1 MNIDDN
7 ESIHTN
13 DYNTTTP
20 TTPLHAENTALVIV
34 DVQPEYWSGCPEVS
48 RDFPAF
54 PEKLQTTI
62 ELCRQRNVKIIWVR
76 AEYNHSQSPW
86 LSQFQKIRGNRNLGS
101 IAFTPEWE
109 PFATPTKDEVI
120 LTKSSWSSTTNT
132 PLVDLLRTAGITN
145 VLVCGLITSVCVQHS
160 AFGLFEAGFRTSVV
174 PEACADRG
182 RKRHDAALALYGDYM
197 YDLRTTHDLAS
208 TVIPAERVCQKH
220 YNICSR
226 VPINTAAIT
235 IANHSLKAT
244 FSSMISMSSRTNS
257 ISSDITTS
265 STIGY
270 NNDDDDDEHTH
281 TSGDI
286 CMVDQIHEE
295 ENTAT
300 ITKFKNA
307 VHNLV
312 HF

>member
-265 STIGY
+265 STIGS
-270 NNDDDDDEHTH
+270 NDDDDDEHTH

>member
-1 MNIDDN
+1 MTMNIDDD

-13 DYNTTTP
+13 DYHTTIP
-20 TTPLHAENTALVIV
+20 SGPLHAENTALVIV
-34 DVQPEYWSGCPEVS
+34 DVQPEYWSASEDVR
-48 RDFPAF
+48 RDFPHF
-54 PEKLQTTI
+54 PERLQQTI

-76 AEYNHSQSPW
+76 ADYNHSQSPW
-86 LSQFQKIRGNRNLGS
+86 LSQFETIRGTRNLGS
-101 IAFTPEWE
+101 IAFNTDWE
-109 PFATPTKDEVI
+109 DFATPTKDELI

-145 VLVCGLITSVCVQHS
+145 VFVCGLITSVCVQHS
-160 AFGLFEAGFRTSVV
+160 AFGLFEAGFRTSVLH
-174 PEACADRG
+174 EACADRG
-182 RKRHDAALALYGDYM
+182 RARHDAALALYGDYM
-197 YDLRTTHDLAS
+197 YDLLTTHDLAS
-208 TVIPAERVCQKH
+208 TLMIPAERVWQKH
-220 YNICSR
+220 HNICSR

-257 ISSDITTS
+257 ISSDIS
-265 STIGY
+265 
-270 NNDDDDDEHTH
+270 
-281 TSGDI
+281 DI
-286 CMVDQIHEE
+286 CMVDHIHEAD
-295 ENTAT
+295 NTAT